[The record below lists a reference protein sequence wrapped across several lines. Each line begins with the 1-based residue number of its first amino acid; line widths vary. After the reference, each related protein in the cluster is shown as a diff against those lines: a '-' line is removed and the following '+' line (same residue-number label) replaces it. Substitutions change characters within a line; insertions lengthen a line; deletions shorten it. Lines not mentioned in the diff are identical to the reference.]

1 MRLLKF
7 LYAMFFTLSN
17 RYNSNY
23 SNDLGGYMFDKIMKS
38 LLIFIPITIG
48 LNIMHGNDTLIF
60 VSALLAIMPLA
71 KIMGD
76 STEVIASKTSPKIG
90 GFLNATFGNATEM
103 ILSIVALTAGLTEM
117 VKASIVGSVVSN
129 LLLVLGLSMF
139 AGGLKIKNQK
149 FSRKSIDLSV
159 TMLILSLACI
169 LIPTGFFNSTDE
181 LLLSG
186 KIIPVSDLFAVAM
199 LIVYL
204 AGLFFSFYTHKD
216 IYGTEHDEVAEE
228 VAGKS
233 DLIKAGILLFLSTI
247 FVAVMSEMLVHTVES
262 VSESIGL
269 SQFFIG
275 LIIIPIIG
283 NAAEHSAAVIMA
295 MKNKMD
301 IAIEIAVGSSLQ
313 IILFVFPILILI
325 GTFTQHPM
333 SIIFN
338 RFELVALLASV
349 VVVAKVASD
358 GESNWFEGMLLSLVY
373 VLLALATFFVT
384 L

>member
-1 MRLLKF
+1 
-7 LYAMFFTLSN
+7 
-17 RYNSNY
+17 
-23 SNDLGGYMFDKIMKS
+23 MFDKIMKG
-38 LLIFIPITIG
+38 LLVFIPVTIG
-48 LNIMHGNDTLIF
+48 LNFMHASETLIF
-60 VSALLAIMPLA
+60 ISALLAIMPLA
-71 KIMGD
+71 KLMGD

-103 ILSIVALTAGLTEM
+103 ILSVVALTAGLTEM

-129 LLLVLGLSMF
+129 LLLVLGLSMLS
-139 AGGLKIKNQK
+139 GGLKFKSQT
-149 FSRKSIDLSV
+149 FSRKGIDLSI

-186 KIIPVSDLFAVAM
+186 KIIPVSDFFAVAM

-216 IYGTEHDEVAEE
+216 IYGTQHEEVAEE
-228 VAGKS
+228 IAGKS
-233 DLIKAGILLFLSTI
+233 DVIKAGIILMLSTI

-262 VSESIGL
+262 VSKNIGL
-269 SQFFIG
+269 SEFFIG

-349 VVVAKVASD
+349 VVVSKVASD
-358 GESNWFEGMLLSLVY
+358 GESNWFEGMLLTLVY
-373 VLLALATFFVT
+373 FLLALATFFVT
-384 L
+384 LQ